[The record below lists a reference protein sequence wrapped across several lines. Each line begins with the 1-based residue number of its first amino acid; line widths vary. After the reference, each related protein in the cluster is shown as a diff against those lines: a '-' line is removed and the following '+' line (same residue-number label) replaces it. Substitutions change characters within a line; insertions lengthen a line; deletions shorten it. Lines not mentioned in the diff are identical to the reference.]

1 MTIFWILAAGL
12 TGLAVLFVVAPLL
25 QSTDNDAGTDDDVDL
40 AQVNL
45 ALFKQQLAEL
55 DGDLASGKL
64 DQSQYDAARHDLE
77 REALQNLSP
86 ATDAQDAAAQDSA
99 AQGTAARPGASRL
112 PGPRITALVLL
123 VAVPLSAFSVYLA
136 VGNQQIIPQIEA
148 AARAGGPG
156 QGEGHAGGAGM
167 PSLEVLVARLEE
179 RMQQTPDDAEGWVM
193 LGRTYFSTGD
203 TAKAEG
209 ALARAYALLP
219 TDIQVILTYAE
230 AVAANNGN
238 DLQGRP
244 AELIAE
250 ALALAPDDPTAQ
262 WLSGMVA
269 FQRGQYNAAARTWT
283 KALAPLEPQSED
295 AAELRQLIAAAEERA
310 GVPPQMRTG
319 ATDDSVADAEV
330 ATGTTAEAS
339 TAAPV
344 EAPVAAQATTTPA
357 AAGLTVNV
365 SLAPELRQ
373 GLDPRTTVFVYAKAA
388 AGPPMPL
395 AAQRIT
401 VADLPA
407 TLRLDDSMAMTP
419 AMTMSLFPQ
428 VVVGARVSP
437 SGQATPQ
444 PGDLEGDVG
453 PVANT
458 STDTVLVRIDRIRP

>member
-25 QSTDNDAGTDDDVDL
+25 QSTDNDAGTDDDIDL

-64 DQSQYDAARHDLE
+64 DQTQYDAARHDLE
-77 REALQNLSP
+77 REALQNLP
-86 ATDAQDAAAQDSA
+86 PDTGARNAAAQDNA
-99 AQGTAARPGASRL
+99 AQDFAPRPGASRL
-112 PGPRITALVLL
+112 PGPRATALALL
-123 VAVPLSAFSVYLA
+123 VAVPLSAFSFYLA

-148 AARAGGPG
+148 AARAGGSG
-156 QGEGHAGGAGM
+156 QGHAGGAGM
-167 PSLEVLVARLEE
+167 PSLEVLVARLED

-193 LGRTYFSTGD
+193 LGRTYFSIGD

-219 TDIQVILTYAE
+219 TDTQVVLTYAE

-238 DLQGRP
+238 NLQGRP

-250 ALALAPDDPTAQ
+250 ALALEPDNPTAQ
-262 WLSGMVA
+262 WLSGMGA
-269 FQRGQYNAAARTWT
+269 FQRGQYNAAAAVW
-283 KALAPLEPQSED
+283 KKSLGQLDPQGED

-319 ATDDSVADAEV
+319 ATDDTGAEADL
-330 ATGTTAEAS
+330 ATGTTAKAS
-339 TAAPV
+339 AAAPV
-344 EAPVAAQATTTPA
+344 EAQATTTPA
-357 AAGLTVNV
+357 AAGLVVNV
-365 SLAPELRQ
+365 SLAPELQQ
-373 GLDPRTTVFVYAKAA
+373 GLDPRATVFVYAKAA

-407 TLRLDDSMAMTP
+407 TLRLDDSMAMAP
-419 AMTMSLFPQ
+419 AMTLSLFPQ

-444 PGDLEGDVG
+444 PGDLEGDAG

-458 STDTVLVRIDRIRP
+458 STDTVLVRIDRVRP